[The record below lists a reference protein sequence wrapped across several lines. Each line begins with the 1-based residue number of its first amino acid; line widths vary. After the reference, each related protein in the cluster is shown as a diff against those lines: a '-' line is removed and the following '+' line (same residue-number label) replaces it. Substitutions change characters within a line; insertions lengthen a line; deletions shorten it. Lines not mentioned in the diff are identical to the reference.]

1 MITWVSMSTFV
12 ARYNIYMSNT
22 FLIFVANEL
31 VEPAE
36 DFIMPLEAISMIQY
50 PVVLVRE
57 DDQTAW
63 YTELLQSMERT
74 NTLCLRQPEVFA
86 AMDQELR
93 GRPLVNKIRWII
105 FLGEFFALK
114 VPGSASPFVVEEKEL
129 ICAVAIVGGIKD
141 AVVADKCLE
150 VKPELRVALDPVNCI
165 TTPTATSSHSTV
177 RVDLGES
184 LQNMLPAID
193 HVDEWLASPVL
204 RNCIRKFLAKGCATC
219 WVDSNDKITLLGKD
233 IGIPTS

>member
-12 ARYNIYMSNT
+12 ARYNIYMSNA

-50 PVVLVRE
+50 PVVFVRE

-63 YTELLQSMERT
+63 YTELLQSMERAD
-74 NTLCLRQPEVFA
+74 TLCLRQPEVLA

-93 GRPLVNKIRWII
+93 GRPFVNEVGWII
-105 FLGEFFALK
+105 FLGKFFALR
-114 VPGSASPFVVEEKEL
+114 VPRSASPFVVEEKEL
-129 ICAVAIVGGIKD
+129 VCAVAIVGSVKD
-141 AVVADKCLE
+141 AVVGDKCLE
-150 VKPELRVALDPVNCI
+150 VKPELRVSLDPVDCI

-177 RVDLGES
+177 RVDLGEL

-204 RNCIRKFLAKGCATC
+204 SDGVGKLLAK
-219 WVDSNDKITLLGKD
+219 S
-233 IGIPTS
+233 S